1 MAEENDCFYER
12 PRLLRASATWGIA
25 PVLEKT
31 LEVATAFFPIAKLD
45 LKEAQ
50 VVEGHHV

>member
-1 MAEENDCFYER
+1 M
-12 PRLLRASATWGIA
+12 LLRTTQAIASIGHLGIA